1 MYLISA
7 GVIELCYMGMK
18 VWRSAVVKIK
28 AGRAENLGKVSRARF
43 YDRFFIIHISLGKYG
58 IMEVATQSA
67 EALKRQ
73 IATTEEEL
81 KRLKE
86 QLAVVEAQSSIEKAV
101 DGFELGAGP
110 VTTGKWPLEL
120 EEYKRY
126 GRQMIVPNIG
136 IQGGVPRSYFKIR
149 LADRNPGQLRLK
161 AASVLIVGAG
171 GLGCPAAAYVAGA
184 GVGTLGIVDGDTVE
198 TSNLHRQI
206 LHNMAKVGMKKV
218 DSAVELLTSY
228 RTLYPFLPR
237 S

>member
-1 MYLISA
+1 
-7 GVIELCYMGMK
+7 MGMK

-43 YDRFFIIHISLGKYG
+43 YERSFIIFISFRKDG
-58 IMEVATQSA
+58 IMDAATQSA
-67 EALKRQ
+67 EALKKH
-73 IATTEEEL
+73 IATTEEQL

-86 QLAVVEAQSSIEKAV
+86 QLVAVEAQSSLEKAV
-101 DGFELGAGP
+101 GGLELGAGP

-126 GRQMIVPNIG
+126 GRQMIVPSIG

-149 LADRNPGQLRLK
+149 LADRTPGQLRLK
-161 AASVLIVGAG
+161 AASVLVVGAG

-206 LHNMAKVGMKKV
+206 LHNTAKVGMKKV
-218 DSAVELLTSY
+218 DSAVEFLTSY
-228 RTLYPFLPR
+228 CTLYSFLPHR
-237 S
+237 